1 MERNLN
7 TYVED
12 IDLQFWHNLIKKH
25 GNLVTFDEGEYL
37 CHQGE
42 KSSVFGF
49 VQSGNFHIE
58 IEGSDQKKHVID
70 NILPDYLIGNYP
82 DCMYDGVSPFDIKAV
97 DKSFAYLMDARIL
110 LNLYEEDNNIQNH
123 GRLLIEAMLKSLI
136 VRYVDFVSNNF
147 LIGLEYSPL

>member
-1 MERNLN
+1 MERNPN
-7 TYVED
+7 IYVED
-12 IDLQFWHNLIKKH
+12 IDLQFWHDLIKKY
-25 GNLVTFDEGEYL
+25 GNLVTFDDGEFV

-42 KSSVFGF
+42 KSSVFGY
-49 VQSGNFHIE
+49 VQSGNFCIE
-58 IEGSDQKKHVID
+58 IEGSNQKKHVID
-70 NILPDYLIGNYP
+70 NVFTGALVGNYP
-82 DCMYDGVSPFDIKAV
+82 DCMYDGISPFDIKAV

-147 LIGLEYSPL
+147 SMGLEYSPL

>member
-7 TYVED
+7 TYLED

-25 GNLVTFDEGEYL
+25 GNLVIFEEGEFV

-42 KSSVFGF
+42 KSSVFGY
-49 VQSGNFHIE
+49 VQSGNFCIE
-58 IEGSDQKKHVID
+58 IEGSDHKKQVID
-70 NILPDYLIGNYP
+70 NIFPNFLIGNYP
-82 DCMYDGVSPFDIKAV
+82 DCMYEGVSHFDIKAV
-97 DKSFAYLMDARIL
+97 DKSSAYLMDARIL
-110 LNLYEEDNNIQNH
+110 LNIYEQDHNIQNH

-147 LIGLEYSPL
+147 SMG